1 MAEMS
6 KTAKAAT
13 KKAVVNLNVPQCCG
27 KPMQAAKMMTTT
39 GKVRGMMWLCDKC
52 WKEKAYLTLFQ
63 WDSQSKAVT
72 LSPPS
77 FFWSPDLEF
86 HYPPLSRFF
95 VFSP

>member
-13 KKAVVNLNVPQCCG
+13 KKAVANLNVPQCCG

-52 WKEKAYLTLFQ
+52 FKETKIA
-63 WDSQSKAVT
+63 
-72 LSPPS
+72 
-77 FFWSPDLEF
+77 
-86 HYPPLSRFF
+86 
-95 VFSP
+95 

>member
-1 MAEMS
+1 MAELS

-52 WKEKAYLTLFQ
+52 WKEKAI
-63 WDSQSKAVT
+63 
-72 LSPPS
+72 
-77 FFWSPDLEF
+77 
-86 HYPPLSRFF
+86 
-95 VFSP
+95 